1 MNAADRLVRAAA
13 YQAFI
18 DGDRRPDLGALA
30 DATGFDS
37 KTVGTALEHLAA
49 ERRLVLTAD
58 GRYVAMAHP
67 FSSAETGYRAVI
79 GDQSWSANCGW
90 DAFAILALL
99 GDGEAHGVSPVDS
112 TTTTWTVGNG
122 KVSPGGLVHFVV
134 PARSFWDDIEFT

>member
-1 MNAADRLVRAAA
+1 MNAAGRLVRAAA
-13 YQAFI
+13 YKAFI
-18 DGDRRPDLGALA
+18 DGDRRPGVRALV
-30 DATGFDS
+30 DATGFDTT
-37 KTVGTALEHLAA
+37 TVGAALKHLAA

-58 GRYVAMAHP
+58 GRYIAMAHP

-79 GDQSWSANCGW
+79 GDRSWSANCGW
-90 DAFAILALL
+90 DVFAILALL

-112 TTTTWTVGNG
+112 TTTTWTAGGG